1 MHTYEPVPRLTK
13 YFIIGLDVKAHPEN
27 ISKQAIHID
36 LQEVS
41 PGPCSKSDLPSSF
54 VAKSIA
60 ILERARIKEML
71 TSVNQPTMFDMANA
85 FDERAKQCG
94 DVGSALVL
102 LQLGGIL
109 KFSPIRLAKGE
120 LELIP
125 PKSEKWREDVLNAFK
140 LGRPIHLSFAGKKP
154 KKREGKKGG
163 KKGGK
168 K

>member
-1 MHTYEPVPRLTK
+1 MTL
-13 YFIIGLDVKAHPEN
+13 
-27 ISKQAIHID
+27 
-36 LQEVS
+36 
-41 PGPCSKSDLPSSF
+41 
-54 VAKSIA
+54 AK
-60 ILERARIKEML
+60 
-71 TSVNQPTMFDMANA
+71 QPTLFECANA
-85 FDERAKQCG
+85 FDKRAKQGG

-102 LQLGGIL
+102 LELGGAL